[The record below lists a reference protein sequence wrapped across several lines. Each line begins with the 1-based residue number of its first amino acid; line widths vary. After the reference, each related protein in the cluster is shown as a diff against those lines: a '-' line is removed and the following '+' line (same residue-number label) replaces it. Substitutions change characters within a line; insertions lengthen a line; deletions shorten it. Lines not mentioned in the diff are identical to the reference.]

1 MTSPVPSDAVAAPL
15 SCGAGTPARRSSRG
29 YLVTLNECRG
39 ASWRGHC
46 DARRSS
52 TLADPV
58 VVYLPPVVARK
69 IGTRSNSSMDFG
81 LVLFTSDRGIT
92 PAAAA
97 TLADNHGFQTFYVPE
112 HTHIP
117 IKREAAHPTTGDES
131 LPDDRYMRTLDPW
144 VSLGAACAVTS
155 RVRLST
161 AVALPVEHD
170 PITLAKSIAT
180 LDHLSGGRVSLGVG
194 FGWNTDELADH
205 NVPPGRRRTML
216 REYIEAMRAL
226 WTEEEAFYEGEFVN
240 FRPSWAWP
248 KPVQSHIPV
257 LVGAAGN
264 EKNFKWIARSA
275 DGWITTPRDFDIDE
289 PVKLLQ
295 DTWAAAGR
303 EGAPQ
308 IVALDFKPVPEKL
321 AHWAEL
327 GVTEVLFGLPDKSTD
342 EVAAYVERLAGKL
355 AAAV

>member
-1 MTSPVPSDAVAAPL
+1 
-15 SCGAGTPARRSSRG
+15 
-29 YLVTLNECRG
+29 
-39 ASWRGHC
+39 
-46 DARRSS
+46 
-52 TLADPV
+52 
-58 VVYLPPVVARK
+58 
-69 IGTRSNSSMDFG
+69 MDYG

-97 TLADNHGFQTFYVPE
+97 KLADDHGFTTFYVPE

-117 IKREAAHPTTGDES
+117 VKREAAHPTTGDES

-144 VSLGAACAVTS
+144 VSLGTACAVTS

-205 NVPPGRRRTML
+205 NVPLDGGAPCCASTSRPCARCGPRKKPPTRASSSTSGPAGRGPNRCRPTSRCWSVRRAPRRTSNGS
-216 REYIEAMRAL
+216 RE
-226 WTEEEAFYEGEFVN
+226 
-240 FRPSWAWP
+240 
-248 KPVQSHIPV
+248 
-257 LVGAAGN
+257 
-264 EKNFKWIARSA
+264 SA

-295 DTWAAAGR
+295 DSWAAADR
-303 EGAPQ
+303 DGAPQ
-308 IVALDFKPVPEKL
+308 IVALDFKPDPDKL
-321 AHWAEL
+321 ARWAEL
-327 GVTEVLFGLPDKSTD
+327 GVTEVLFGLPDRD
-342 EVAAYVERLAGKL
+342 EDQIAGYVDRLAGKL
-355 AAAV
+355 AALAG

>member
-1 MTSPVPSDAVAAPL
+1 MRIGVFYFPVDYGINIVELATAL
-15 SCGAGTPARRSSRG
+15 EERG
-29 YLVTLNECRG
+29 FDSL
-39 ASWRGHC
+39 
-46 DARRSS
+46 
-52 TLADPV
+52 
-58 VVYLPPVVARK
+58 
-69 IGTRSNSSMDFG
+69 
-81 LVLFTSDRGIT
+81 
-92 PAAAA
+92 
-97 TLADNHGFQTFYVPE
+97 YVPE

-180 LDHLSGGRVSLGVG
+180 LDHLSAGRVSLGVG

-226 WTEEEAFYEGEFVN
+226 WTEEEASYEGEFVN
-240 FRPSWAWP
+240 FGPSWAWP

-257 LVGAAGN
+257 LVGAAGT
-264 EKNFKWIARSA
+264 EKNFKWIARSG

-303 EGAPQ
+303 DGAPQ

-321 AHWAEL
+321 ARWAEL
-327 GVTEVLFGLPDKSTD
+327 GVTEVLFGLPDKSED

>member
-1 MTSPVPSDAVAAPL
+1 
-15 SCGAGTPARRSSRG
+15 
-29 YLVTLNECRG
+29 
-39 ASWRGHC
+39 
-46 DARRSS
+46 
-52 TLADPV
+52 
-58 VVYLPPVVARK
+58 
-69 IGTRSNSSMDFG
+69 MDYG

-97 TLADNHGFQTFYVPE
+97 KLADDHGFTTFYVPE

-117 IKREAAHPTTGDES
+117 VKREAAHPTTGDES

-144 VSLGAACAVTS
+144 VSLGTACAVTS

-205 NVPPGRRRTML
+205 NVPARAAAHHAARVPRGHARAVDRGGSRVRRRV
-216 REYIEAMRAL
+216 RQVRA
-226 WTEEEAFYEGEFVN
+226 V
-240 FRPSWAWP
+240 SWAWP
-248 KPVQSHIPV
+248 KPVQAHIPV
-257 LVGAAGN
+257 LVGAAGT

-303 EGAPQ
+303 DGAPQ
-308 IVALDFKPVPEKL
+308 IVALDFKPDPDKL
-321 AHWAEL
+321 ARWAEL
-327 GVTEVLFGLPDKSTD
+327 GVTEVLFGLPDRD
-342 EVAAYVERLAGKL
+342 EDQIAGYVERLAGKL
-355 AAAV
+355 AALV

>member
-1 MTSPVPSDAVAAPL
+1 
-15 SCGAGTPARRSSRG
+15 
-29 YLVTLNECRG
+29 
-39 ASWRGHC
+39 
-46 DARRSS
+46 
-52 TLADPV
+52 
-58 VVYLPPVVARK
+58 
-69 IGTRSNSSMDFG
+69 MDYG
-81 LVLFTSDRGIT
+81 LVLFTSDRGIA

-97 TLADNHGFQTFYVPE
+97 KLADDHGFTTFYVPE

-117 IKREAAHPTTGDES
+117 VKREAAHPPTTGDES
-131 LPDDRYMRTLDPW
+131 LPDDRYMRTLDPPW
-144 VSLGAACAVTS
+144 VSLGTACAVTS
-155 RVRLST
+155 KVRLST

-170 PITLAKSIAT
+170 CITLAKSIAT

-194 FGWNTDELADH
+194 FGWNTDELMDH

-216 REYIEAMRAL
+216 REYIEAMREL
-226 WTEEEAFYEGEFVN
+226 WTKEEAEYDGEFVK
-240 FRPSWAWP
+240 FGPPSWAWP

-257 LVGAAGN
+257 LVGAAGT

-275 DGWITTPRDFDIDE
+275 DGWITTPPRDFDIDE

-303 EGAPQ
+303 DGAPPQ

-321 AHWAEL
+321 AHWKDI
-327 GVTEVLFGLPDKSTD
+327 GVTEVLFGLPDKPED

-355 AAAV
+355 AAMNL

>member
-1 MTSPVPSDAVAAPL
+1 
-15 SCGAGTPARRSSRG
+15 
-29 YLVTLNECRG
+29 
-39 ASWRGHC
+39 
-46 DARRSS
+46 
-52 TLADPV
+52 
-58 VVYLPPVVARK
+58 
-69 IGTRSNSSMDFG
+69 MDFG

-97 TLADNHGFQTFYVPE
+97 TLAETNGFSSFYVPE

-117 IKREAAHPTTGDES
+117 VKREAAHPGTGDET

-144 VSLGAACAVTS
+144 VSLGTACAVTS

-194 FGWNTDELADH
+194 FGWNTDELLDH
-205 NVPPGRRRTML
+205 HVPPAKRRTVL

-226 WTEEEAFYEGEFVN
+226 WTQEEAESDGEFVK
-240 FRPSWAWP
+240 FGPSWAWP

-257 LVGAAGN
+257 LVGAGGT
-264 EKNFKWIARSA
+264 EKTFKWIARSA
-275 DGWITTPRDFDIDE
+275 DGWITTPRDFDIDA

-295 DTWAAAGR
+295 DIWADAGR
-303 EGAPQ
+303 DGAPQ
-308 IVALDFKPVPEKL
+308 IVTLDFKPVPEKL
-321 AHWAEL
+321 AHWREL
-327 GVTEVLFGLPDKSTD
+327 GVTEVLFGLPDKSAD

-355 AAAV
+355 AALT

>member
-1 MTSPVPSDAVAAPL
+1 
-15 SCGAGTPARRSSRG
+15 
-29 YLVTLNECRG
+29 
-39 ASWRGHC
+39 
-46 DARRSS
+46 
-52 TLADPV
+52 
-58 VVYLPPVVARK
+58 
-69 IGTRSNSSMDFG
+69 MDYG

-97 TLADNHGFQTFYVPE
+97 TLADNHGFKTFYVPE

-117 IKREAAHPTTGDES
+117 VRRQAAHPTTGDTS

-205 NVPPGRRRTML
+205 GVPPGRRRTIL
-216 REYIEAMRAL
+216 REYLDAMRAL
-226 WTEEEAFYEGEFVN
+226 WTQQEASYEGEFVN
-240 FRPSWAWP
+240 FGPSWAWP
-248 KPVQSHIPV
+248 KPVQPHIPV
-257 LVGAAGN
+257 LVGAAGT

-275 DGWITTPRDFDIDE
+275 DGWITTPRDVDIDE

-303 EGAPQ
+303 RGAPE
-308 IVALDFKPVPEKL
+308 IVALFTGGDPLRPASPRLRSQRDFKPVPEKL

-327 GVTEVLFGLPDKSTD
+327 GVTEVLFGLPDRSAD

-355 AAAV
+355 ATSV